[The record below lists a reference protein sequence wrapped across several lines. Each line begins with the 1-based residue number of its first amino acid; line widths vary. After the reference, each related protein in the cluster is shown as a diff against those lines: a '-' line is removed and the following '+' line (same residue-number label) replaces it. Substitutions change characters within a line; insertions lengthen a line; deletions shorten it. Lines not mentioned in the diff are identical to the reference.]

1 MYQLETS
8 DPVMGGPD
16 GIDNRQA
23 KQLANRTLW
32 LKKQTEALQTASDD
46 KAAASTAINAGGG
59 LTGGGSLAQSR
70 TIALGAPGQITAT
83 SQNAVQEN
91 SHTHAIDTATTTRAG
106 IVQLDNTV
114 SEAENT
120 AATPKAVKTAL
131 DQALAAAAAA
141 NLKVSLSGD
150 QTVNGQKTFTAQ
162 TQFQSGIHLSANQT
176 NWNGG
181 HKAYIGADA
190 DNAHIVFGDDTL
202 RLHSANNRISYNNHD
217 IFHKANKPR
226 FAEDIEGKP
235 NTLSGYGIGNFKVET
250 FRGDLNTLKTDGI
263 YSLPTAVGSS
273 NLPVEN
279 TACHIQVIAGTQPGW
294 CRQLGY
300 PAYTSDVYERH
311 QVSSANDNWSAWKK
325 LNSDGIPVGA
335 IVSFPKAVRNPA
347 GYLRADSTTF
357 AQNTFP
363 DLYRALGN
371 SNRLPD
377 LSRTDIG
384 ITAWFP
390 SDQIPTGWLAFD
402 DIRTRVT
409 ETAYP
414 ELYRLLTGKYGSIQN
429 VTQAEDRFIRNAGNS
444 LAVGTKQEDEIKRHT
459 HKVFSHWTSH
469 TDVAAVGY
477 EDGNERQRSALVSTW
492 TDENLSDNG
501 FLTPRLD
508 SKMATG
514 GDENRPKALVL
525 KLCIKAADTLGEAVF
540 WIKSHG
546 ETVNAG
552 ALDAGTLAQGL
563 QDKAD
568 RDHTHTAAQI
578 QGLDEKISTAVAA
591 QFTRQTIGGVDIVRF
606 PDGTMIQTGSY
617 RFTRSGGPIENEV
630 VFPVAFADGNVK
642 CFVSERHS
650 ERVTGDRRQHNWLF
664 IRAKNHAAAI
674 ITNWYEGSCDWMAI
688 GKAASGNA
696 ASSPIV
702 PEIPETNEEPQRE
715 SGRTST
721 GPRNRRRHR
730 DGLLEALQD

>member
-1 MYQLETS
+1 MPQPKLLS
-8 DPVMGGPD
+8 KP
-16 GIDNRQA
+16 
-23 KQLANRTLW
+23 W
-32 LKKQTEALQTASDD
+32 ASDGL
-46 KAAASTAINAGGG
+46 KNNIPAERGGG
-59 LTGGGSLAQSR
+59 LAQEAATYAEGFPSITMTPISVGGKPPSGKDMNGVLYEISAHTVWQNQGGRYRFDQAFCDAVGGYPKGAVLINDTLDTEYISLADANTHNPNSGNNAGKWA
-70 TIALGAPGQITAT
+70 IHAGKGLKAGTA
-83 SQNAVQEN
+83 Q
-91 SHTHAIDTATTTRAG
+91 AG
-106 IVQLDNTV
+106 IVQLSSATG
-114 SEAENT
+114 SESEDM
-120 AATPKAVKTAL
+120 AATPKAVK
-131 DQALAAAAAA
+131 AAYDKA
-141 NLKVSLSGD
+141 VE
-150 QTVNGQKTFTAQ
+150 
-162 TQFQSGIHLSANQT
+162 SA
-176 NWNGG
+176 
-181 HKAYIGADA
+181 
-190 DNAHIVFGDDTL
+190 
-202 RLHSANNRISYNNHD
+202 
-217 IFHKANKPR
+217 
-226 FAEDIEGKP
+226 GKG
-235 NTLSGYGIGNFKVET
+235 L
-250 FRGDLNTLKTDGI
+250 
-263 YSLPTAVGSS
+263 
-273 NLPVEN
+273 
-279 TACHIQVIAGTQPGW
+279 
-294 CRQLGY
+294 
-300 PAYTSDVYERH
+300 
-311 QVSSANDNWSAWKK
+311 
-325 LNSDGIPVGA
+325 PVGA

-347 GYLRADSTTF
+347 GYLRADGTTF

-390 SDQIPTGWLAFD
+390 SDRIPTGWLAFD

-414 ELYRLLTGKYGSIQN
+414 ELYRLLVAKYGSIQN
-429 VTQAEDRFIRNAGNS
+429 VPQAEDRFIRNAGNG
-444 LAVGTKQEDEIKRHT
+444 LAVGTKQEDEIKRHV
-459 HKVFSHWTSH
+459 HKVFSHWTNH
-469 TDVAAVGY
+469 PHAAALGY
-477 EDGNERQRSALVSTW
+477 EDRNERQRSALVSTW

-514 GDENRPKALVL
+514 GAENRPKALVL

-568 RDHTHTAAQI
+568 RGHTHTAAQI
-578 QGLDEKISTAVAA
+578 EGLDEKISTAVAA

-617 RFTRSGGPIENEV
+617 RFTRGGGPIENEV

-650 ERVTGDRRQHNWLF
+650 GRANGERQYNWLF

-688 GKAASGNA
+688 GKAGTGNA
-696 ASSPIV
+696 AGSPSTV
-702 PEIPETNEEPQRE
+702 PGIDEETLRGINEDALNEI
-715 SGRTST
+715 
-721 GPRNRRRHR
+721 RRWAAR
-730 DGLLEALQD
+730 GFQ

>member
-1 MYQLETS
+1 MANLNETAQWETGIYQLETS

-32 LKKQTEALQTASDD
+32 LKNQTEALQT
-46 KAAASTAINAGGG
+46 
-59 LTGGGSLAQSR
+59 
-70 TIALGAPGQITAT
+70 
-83 SQNAVQEN
+83 E
-91 SHTHAIDTATTTRAG
+91 
-106 IVQLDNTV
+106 
-114 SEAENT
+114 SEG
-120 AATPKAVKTAL
+120 
-131 DQALAAAAAA
+131 
-141 NLKVSLSGD
+141 KVSLTGD

-176 NWNGG
+176 HWNGG
-181 HKAYIGADA
+181 YKAYIGADA

-202 RLHSANNRISYNNHD
+202 RLHGANNRISYNNHD

-311 QVSSANDNWSAWKK
+311 QVSSENDDWSAWKK

-347 GYLRADSTTF
+347 GYLRADGTTF

-414 ELYRLLTGKYGSIQN
+414 ELYRLLVAKYGSIRN
-429 VTQAEDRFIRNAGNS
+429 VPQTEDRFIRNAANG
-444 LAVGTKQEDEIKRHT
+444 LAVGTKQGDAIRNITGKIDSGNRSNEQLFDTAIPEGAFGIDKAR
-459 HKVFSHWTSH
+459 KNWT
-469 TDVAAVGY
+469 Y
-477 EDGNERQRSALVSTW
+477 DGDGSGNDRPSAITFDASRVVPT
-492 TDENLSDNG
+492 
-501 FLTPRLD
+501 
-508 SKMATG
+508 A
-514 GDENRPKALVL
+514 DENRPKALVL

-568 RDHTHTAAQI
+568 RAHTAAQI
-578 QGLDEKISTAVAA
+578 QGLDEKISAAVGGIFGNSAA
-591 QFTRQTIGGVDIVRF
+591 ATGWQKLPGGIL
-606 PDGTMIQTGSY
+606 IQWGKNNINGVH
-617 RFTRSGGPIENEV
+617 RSNTV
-630 VFPVAFADGNVK
+630 YFPVSFGEVWSISTATHTPNSSFYGNMAAGVTIRNYSENNLVIDYHS
-642 CFVSERHS
+642 CYETAGGSGVSVS
-650 ERVTGDRRQHNWLF
+650 W
-664 IRAKNHAAAI
+664 I
-674 ITNWYEGSCDWMAI
+674 AI
-688 GKAASGNA
+688 GKAGTGNA
-696 ASSPIV
+696 ASPPTV
-702 PEIPETNEEPQRE
+702 PGIDEETLRGINEDALNEIR
-715 SGRTST
+715 SLAARGFR
-721 GPRNRRRHR
+721 
-730 DGLLEALQD
+730 